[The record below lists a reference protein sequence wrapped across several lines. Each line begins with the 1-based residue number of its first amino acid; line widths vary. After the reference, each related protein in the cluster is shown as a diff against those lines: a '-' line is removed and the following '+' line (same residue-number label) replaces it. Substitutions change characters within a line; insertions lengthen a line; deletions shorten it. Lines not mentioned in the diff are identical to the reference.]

1 MHYWLMKSEPTS
13 FSIDDLA
20 AVMREPW
27 SGVRN
32 FQARN
37 FIREMKSGDQALFH
51 HSSTDPIGV
60 AGIMRICSDPYP
72 DPTQYDPGSPYFDPK
87 ATKIKPIWYLVDVC
101 FIKKFKKFVSLAQ
114 IKSDPAL
121 RDMLVA
127 QRGSRLSIQPVSE
140 KHFRLIKKLGA

>member
-1 MHYWLMKSEPTS
+1 MRYWLMKSEPTS

-37 FIREMKSGDQALFH
+37 FIREMKSGDEALFH

-60 AGIMRICSDPYP
+60 AGSMRICSDPYP
-72 DPTQYDPGSPYFDPK
+72 DPTQYDPKSPYFDPK
-87 ATKIKPIWYLVDVC
+87 ATKTKPTWYLVDVC
-101 FIKKFKKFVSLAQ
+101 FTKKFKNFISLAQ

-127 QRGSRLSIQPVSE
+127 QRGGRLSIQPVSE
-140 KHFRLIKKLGA
+140 KQFRLIKKLGG